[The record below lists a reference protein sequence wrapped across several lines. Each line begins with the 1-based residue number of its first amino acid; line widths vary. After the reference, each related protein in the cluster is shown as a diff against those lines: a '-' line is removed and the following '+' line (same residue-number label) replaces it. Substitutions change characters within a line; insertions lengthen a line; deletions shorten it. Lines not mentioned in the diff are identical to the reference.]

1 VDLNMINKISWI
13 GTLSSIIGAFIVASK
28 LFLIGYCFFII
39 GSLSWLVVGYYRKD
53 KSLITLNGTFFL
65 ANILGLYNA
74 F

>member
-1 VDLNMINKISWI
+1 MINKISWI